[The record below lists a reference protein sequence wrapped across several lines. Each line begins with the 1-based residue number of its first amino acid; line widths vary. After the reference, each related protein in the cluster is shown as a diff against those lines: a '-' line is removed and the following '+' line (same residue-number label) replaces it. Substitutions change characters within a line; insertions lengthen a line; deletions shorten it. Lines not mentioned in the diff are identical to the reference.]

1 MQQTP
6 QYDVIVGGGET
17 RAGRRVNASTRDWIA
32 DVRAARLRDDSSDR
46 AAMRGMPAA
55 LAIFTAIALTTLTA
69 VSAFAQSYPAKP
81 IRLISPF
88 AAGGGADTVARYFG
102 QKLSAPLQQQVI
114 VDNRPGAGSIIGT
127 EAAAKA
133 TPDGYTLLI
142 VNDTHAINASLHKK
156 LPYDPI
162 KDFAPIT
169 LIAVTPFMLS
179 VHPSLPV
186 KSVQDLVRLANAQPG
201 EIKYASSGNGSVSH
215 FAGELLKLSSGANL
229 LHVPYRGVTGAVTAV
244 TSGEAQAMIVSPLT
258 SIALVRAGKLR
269 ALAVTGTH
277 RTPIAPEVP
286 TMQESGVKD
295 YELSS
300 CYGLLA
306 PRGVPDAVIA
316 TVNQAVLR
324 TLKSDDVRTRLRD
337 EAAEPIGSS
346 PEQFQKYLMEQ
357 TAKYAKIVRATGMQP
372 D

>member
-169 LIAVTPFMLS
+169 L
-179 VHPSLPV
+179 
-186 KSVQDLVRLANAQPG
+186 D
-201 EIKYASSGNGSVSH
+201 
-215 FAGELLKLSSGANL
+215 
-229 LHVPYRGVTGAVTAV
+229 RG
-244 TSGEAQAMIVSPLT
+244 
-258 SIALVRAGKLR
+258 
-269 ALAVTGTH
+269 
-277 RTPIAPEVP
+277 
-286 TMQESGVKD
+286 
-295 YELSS
+295 
-300 CYGLLA
+300 
-306 PRGVPDAVIA
+306 DAVHA
-316 TVNQAVLR
+316 ERASVAARQVRSGPRPAR
-324 TLKSDDVRTRLRD
+324 QRADREKSSTPR
-337 EAAEPIGSS
+337 
-346 PEQFQKYLMEQ
+346 PE
-357 TAKYAKIVRATGMQP
+357 TAPFRILPASC
-372 D
+372 